1 MLLIDVT
8 NPFGSGYLF
17 PAGFLREPLK
27 ELRRADA
34 VILTRTQNNVN
45 YQPLIDQLHFL
56 KSDIP
61 CFLATQSL
69 QSASE
74 QSSQGTLLSF
84 PLTGLRALAFAGIA
98 NPNQF
103 FELLRKY
110 QVDIT
115 KTICF
120 RDHHRYTPRDLAKIQ
135 EQCQELKINTVITTE
150 KDAENLP
157 ANALNGLR
165 VVTVKVNFQFNGSGL
180 SQMLSRTMK
189 ANLK

>member
-1 MLLIDVT
+1 MICYFLI
-8 NPFGSGYLF
+8 LF
-17 PAGFLREPLK
+17 TC
-27 ELRRADA
+27 
-34 VILTRTQNNVN
+34 I
-45 YQPLIDQLHFL
+45 I
-56 KSDIP
+56 
-61 CFLATQSL
+61 
-69 QSASE
+69 
-74 QSSQGTLLSF
+74 
-84 PLTGLRALAFAGIA
+84 
-98 NPNQF
+98 

-135 EQCQELKINTVITTE
+135 KQCQELKINTVITTE